1 LKVFVCPTEL
11 LQEHKSERIL
21 SFSKNDQ
28 KISNNISNYFENH
41 PERILGEIKEKTN
54 RFGRL
59 ENYIHGNL
67 EDVLIRMENLK
78 NRKETERIGNLFED
92 LLLEVEDVKKV
103 EKTIKTEKLK
113 NNSEEDLTTENEIDF
128 SELNEKIEQVLTALN
143 NKIQISQLKKK
154 LQNTPNCNPNF
165 QLILK
170 ILLRNGLMS

>member
-1 LKVFVCPTEL
+1 
-11 LQEHKSERIL
+11 
-21 SFSKNDQ
+21 
-28 KISNNISNYFENH
+28 
-41 PERILGEIKEKTN
+41 
-54 RFGRL
+54 
-59 ENYIHGNL
+59 
-67 EDVLIRMENLK
+67 MENLK